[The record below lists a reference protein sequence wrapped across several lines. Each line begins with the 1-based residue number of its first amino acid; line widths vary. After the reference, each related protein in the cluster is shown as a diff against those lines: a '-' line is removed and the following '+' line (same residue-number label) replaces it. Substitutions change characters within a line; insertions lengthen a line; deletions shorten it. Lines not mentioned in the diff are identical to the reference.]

1 MKKNMK
7 KNIKRSLLTGFIVFI
22 PMLIT
27 LWIFLKVFNTLD
39 SILGKMITELIG
51 FKIPGLGF
59 ILFILL
65 ILGVGLLT
73 NNVFGKRIMI
83 RIEKTFEN
91 APIIKSIYIPIR
103 DILRNLSNKKSTN
116 FKKAVFVEFPK
127 EKSFSIGFITKENI
141 MVNGEMRT
149 AIFVPTT
156 PNPTSGFLVYLKR
169 EEYME
174 LDIPVDIALKSIISL
189 GSVSPDIIEIKKED

>member
-65 ILGVGLLT
+65 ILGVGLLA

-83 RIEKTFEN
+83 RIEKAFEN
-91 APIIKSIYIPIR
+91 APIIKTIYIPIR

-127 EKSFSIGFITKENI
+127 EKSFSIGFITKENV

-189 GSVSPDIIEIKKED
+189 GSVSPDIIDIKKQD